1 MRTLTTTRQA
11 LYYLLLFG
19 FALVMAGAMLG
30 WWLVYIAPRLG
41 IV

>member
-11 LYYLLLFG
+11 LYYLLLLG
-19 FALVMAGAMLG
+19 FALAITGAMLS
-30 WWLVYIAPRLG
+30 WWWIYIAPRLG